1 MPLAGI
7 QANFGLD
14 PRLRRSG
21 VTSWVEHRFHFLGS
35 RKLMAHFV
43 VNISSSYTLRLSAF
57 AGDTPDSEVAVT
69 HQVGRKRHT
78 HLLELKM

>member
-21 VTSWVEHRFHFLGS
+21 VTSWVECRFHFLWAS
-35 RKLMAHFV
+35 VELMDHFV
-43 VNISSSYTLRLSAF
+43 VKYLVPAEIVRRESRCDRESAESESYLLQ
-57 AGDTPDSEVAVT
+57 VAMDPAAQRV
-69 HQVGRKRHT
+69 
-78 HLLELKM
+78 L